1 MTRQYDALIVDYGG
15 VLTTPLQDSMVRFAQ
30 ETGIELQD
38 LVRAALGAY
47 ADVDDE
53 LVVAFETG
61 RISEDEFSEAFARR
75 LSDGTGVTV
84 ESEGLIR
91 RIFAGLELEEAMVS
105 ALESARAA
113 GLKTGLLSNSWGA
126 SLYPREL
133 LDELFDAVVVS
144 GEVGMRKPDPAIFA
158 LITQRLGVDAD
169 RCVFVDDYPG
179 HLESAAT
186 AGMITVLHTSPAE
199 TIAELER
206 LFEVPLV

>member
-1 MTRQYDALIVDYGG
+1 M
-15 VLTTPLQDSMVRFAQ
+15 S
-30 ETGIELQD
+30 
-38 LVRAALGAY
+38 ALG
-47 ADVDDE
+47 
-53 LVVAFETG
+53 
-61 RISEDEFSEAFARR
+61 
-75 LSDGTGVTV
+75 
-84 ESEGLIR
+84 
-91 RIFAGLELEEAMVS
+91 
-105 ALESARAA
+105 SARAA
-113 GLKTGLLSNSWGA
+113 GLKTGLLSNSWGT

-144 GEVGMRKPDPAIFA
+144 GEVGMRKPDPAIFT

-186 AGMITVLHTSPAE
+186 AGMITVLHTSPAQ